1 MIYTIKTFNVKSFVA
16 STQTL
21 TLSSVRSKMMQNQLS
36 VIFKGK
42 QYVKYNLLLFIAY
55 HKNMQPMCN
64 LSIYHTEQIPTLDL
78 LTEYNNIHNNP
89 RGACTCYRH
98 NYNLIQYNRAVIAL
112 IHFILEHVLCNVWMT
127 IMMVCKAL
135 IQNIINRE
143 NKPQW

>member
-98 NYNLIQYNRAVIAL
+98 NYNLI
-112 IHFILEHVLCNVWMT
+112 
-127 IMMVCKAL
+127 
-135 IQNIINRE
+135 
-143 NKPQW
+143 